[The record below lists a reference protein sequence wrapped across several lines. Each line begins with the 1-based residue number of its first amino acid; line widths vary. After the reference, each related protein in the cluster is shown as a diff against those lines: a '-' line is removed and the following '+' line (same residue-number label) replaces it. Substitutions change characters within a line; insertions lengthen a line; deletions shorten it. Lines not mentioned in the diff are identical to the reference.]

1 MKHYYL
7 DNKRVARPKEVSID
21 GVIYIPPTD
30 EQLIAAGYSIVD
42 EPASSIK
49 RQSKSY
55 GQRVDQ
61 LIRQRY
67 SISEELAIQ
76 RQRESKL
83 EEFREYFNFCEQCKL
98 TVKESMNKV

>member
-49 RQSKSY
+49 RQFKSY
-55 GQRVDQ
+55 GQQVDQ

-76 RQRESKL
+76 RQRELKP
-83 EEFREYFNFCEQCKL
+83 EEFQEYFNFCEQCKL